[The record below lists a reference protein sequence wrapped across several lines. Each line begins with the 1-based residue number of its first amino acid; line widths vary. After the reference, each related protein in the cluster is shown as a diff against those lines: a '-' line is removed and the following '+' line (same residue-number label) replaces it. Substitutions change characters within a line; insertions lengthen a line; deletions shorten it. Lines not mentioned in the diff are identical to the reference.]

1 MRNAGIIIASGLT
14 QLAQRSEYQRSVGKI
29 ERGLTTKIN
38 RKMLHGLSIALSVPQ
53 EYLEAVSDAKEIQQ
67 VHSVKFCPRCWIP
80 GSKADPMWHNPKAK
94 YCYIS
99 MQLRTNCASCGE
111 LYQIRLDRNY
121 SSFLFL
127 CALGVLAVFL
137 SFRCYRI

>member
-1 MRNAGIIIASGLT
+1 MTQFDLAVAAGIHS
-14 QLAQRSEYQRSVGKI
+14 RSVGKI

-38 RKMLHGLSIALSVPQ
+38 RKTLHGLAVALSVPQ

-80 GSKADPMWHNPKAK
+80 GSAADPMWHNPKAK
-94 YCYIS
+94 YCYICS

-111 LYQIRLDRNY
+111 LVVSLKYRFCPMCG
-121 SSFLFL
+121 SSYKE
-127 CALGVLAVFL
+127 GV
-137 SFRCYRI
+137 